1 MRKHSKASLIAVIFS
16 EEKNYLNINY
26 SDNGMGASMQ
36 HLKTGNGILNMENR
50 ILSING
56 KLNFETEQGKGL
68 KILIQVPL

>member
-1 MRKHSKASLIAVIFS
+1 MRKHSKASLVAVIFS

-36 HLKTGNGILNMENR
+36 NLKTGNGILNMENR